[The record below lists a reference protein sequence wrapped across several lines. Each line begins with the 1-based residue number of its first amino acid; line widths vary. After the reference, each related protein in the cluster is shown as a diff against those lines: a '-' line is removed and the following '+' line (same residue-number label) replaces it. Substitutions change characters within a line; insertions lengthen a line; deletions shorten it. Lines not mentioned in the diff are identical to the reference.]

1 MIDRHT
7 AEKAELIAQ
16 GGVVGISR
24 TAEEKAQLKA
34 EQETLYRQ
42 IFGEYYEAYESYSRF
57 HVQRLVIGSF
67 SSNLPEPLDY
77 TTRETMVQIMYE
89 ENSRFVSELASES
102 AGPGVPVTS
111 TPQRWEAE
119 KDKYHKH
126 LVAKRAFYDRV
137 TNRTTA

>member
-1 MIDRHT
+1 M
-7 AEKAELIAQ
+7 
-16 GGVVGISR
+16 
-24 TAEEKAQLKA
+24 
-34 EQETLYRQ
+34 
-42 IFGEYYEAYESYSRF
+42 
-57 HVQRLVIGSF
+57 
-67 SSNLPEPLDY
+67 DY

>member
-1 MIDRHT
+1 MQFKST
-7 AEKAELIAQ
+7 PEELAAF
-16 GGVVGISR
+16 V
-24 TAEEKAQLKA
+24 AEEEA
-34 EQETLYRQ
+34 LYREV
-42 IFGEYYEAYESYSRF
+42 FGEYYEAYESYSRF